1 MEVQTRACFG
11 ARILIFTDTVGF
23 LHVWHEQRASGAGV
37 EPLIGVLIII
47 VEVLKRLQCSDDL
60 AMWWWWLW

>member
-11 ARILIFTDTVGF
+11 ASILIFADTVGF
-23 LHVWHEQRASGAGV
+23 FHVWHEQRVGGASV

-47 VEVLKRLQCSDDL
+47 IDVLKQYCVGCSDGL
-60 AMWWWWLW
+60 AMWC